1 MLEAWKHSRI
11 CRGRFLVNH
20 FPETRPPFITVSS
33 LGYPCNL
40 EELRRAGV
48 VSDWSK
54 SCGKHH
60 KLVFLHAP
68 KTAGES
74 VEAALKINKNHDV
87 ARLRRENIGEKDWGC
102 AFKFSVARN
111 PWARW
116 ESWYSFCN
124 SGYHG
129 NKNALP
135 GPHWGCKMARSM
147 TLSSWTKNMIVILG
161 GLENLPPGLRKNMM
175 R

>member
-1 MLEAWKHSRI
+1 MKALGI

-20 FPETRPPFITVSS
+20 LPETRPPFITVSS

-40 EELRRAGV
+40 EEFRRAGFAPE
-48 VSDWSK
+48 WNN
-54 SCGKHH
+54 SCNEGHH
-60 KLVFLHAP
+60 TLMFFHAP

-74 VEAALKINKNHDV
+74 VEAALRIRKNHDV
-87 ARLRRENIGEKDWGC
+87 ARSRMETIAERSWGC

-129 NKNALP
+129 NKDGLP
-135 GPHWGCKMARSM
+135 GPQWGCKLARSM

-161 GLENLPPGLRKNMM
+161 GLENIPPDLRTKMT